1 MKKIMFVVAV
11 ALLAF
16 GAQAAAVNWTASN
29 VYAGDGTSGKGNGYV
44 GYLFLTSDY
53 TADQVKSAINAG
65 NWSTVSSKALAEQYT
80 TSAGKYTGPSTA
92 TTVVDDSLGGTSQSA
107 FAVIFNAG
115 SVDSASKYY
124 VTGDLNKTV
133 AATGTTVYALGSQ
146 AASQT
151 ATWGTVPGGSPEPG
165 IPEPTSGLLLLVGAG
180 MLALRRKQK

>member
-29 VYAGDGTSGKGNGYV
+29 VYAGDGTSSKGSGYV
-44 GYLFLTSDY
+44 GYLFLANDY
-53 TADQVKSAINAG
+53 TADQVKAAIDSG
-65 NWSTVSSKALAEQYT
+65 KWSDVSGKALAAQYT
-80 TSAGKYTGPSTA
+80 TTAGKYTGAA
-92 TTVVDDSLGGTSQSA
+92 TDSAVADALGGTSQSA
-107 FAVIFNAG
+107 YAVIFNAG
-115 SVDSASKYY
+115 SVDSATKYY

-151 ATWGTVPGGSPEPG
+151 ATWGTVPGGSSG
-165 IPEPTSGLLLLVGAG
+165 DIPEPTSGLLLLVGGA